1 MWILKRTS
9 KIFDFISSLGKKK
22 KLIKKLDKKEIEA
35 IIDRSTISH
44 NVEQYYIDREKIV
57 VSGWAFSNAKAGKN
71 ENSGV

>member
-9 KIFDFISSLGKKK
+9 KIFGFYLQSGKEK
-22 KLIKKLDKKEIEA
+22 KLIKKLDKKEIEE

-57 VSGWAFSNAKAGKN
+57 VSGWGIFQCKNRKN